1 MTLDI
6 RIAGDKMKNLIIL
19 ILTICLI
26 FSILVSIK
34 IYNLD
39 LACRKYEGWTF
50 YSLIPVPTCHADLD
64 IAPFSDMRQSA
75 YGYEV
80 IY

>member
-1 MTLDI
+1 
-6 RIAGDKMKNLIIL
+6 MKNLVIL

-26 FSILVSIK
+26 ISILVSIK

-39 LACRKYEGWTF
+39 LACRKFEGWTF

-64 IAPFSDMRQSA
+64 IAPFSDMRQSTF
-75 YGYEV
+75 GDEV